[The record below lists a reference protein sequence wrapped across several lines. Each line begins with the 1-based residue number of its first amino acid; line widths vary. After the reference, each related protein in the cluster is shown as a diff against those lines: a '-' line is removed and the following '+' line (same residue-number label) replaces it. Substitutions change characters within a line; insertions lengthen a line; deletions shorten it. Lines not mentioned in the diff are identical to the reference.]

1 MLVVV
6 GVFFFFVATAQAEST
21 PSPAPASVSASA
33 GSRLSIGESFLD
45 EQLNYMV
52 GFWIFD
58 DIATGHISFQ
68 RKGDIYVATMRAK
81 ASGLVRFVRS
91 REDTLVARME
101 LAPGGARLRT
111 LSFDKTSKLGGK
123 QRRKLVEVDYEKR
136 VLRWTK
142 WKNGKLR
149 KSGEHPI
156 PEGVIYDD
164 PLTAFYNLRYGVYGT
179 PADNQA
185 FTIKTFPSDEG
196 EDIDMTVRFLARKEA
211 IARRG
216 EKGVGNGFLVDA
228 TLDKE
233 LFDSKSGMMEIYFS
247 PDMVVTYV
255 VAKDVLL
262 FGDVRGRLLP

>member
-6 GVFFFFVATAQAEST
+6 AGIFSLFASLAQAENTS
-21 PSPAPASVSASA
+21 SIVSASST
-33 GSRLSIGESFLD
+33 SRPSIGDSFLG
-45 EQLNYMV
+45 EQLSYMV

-58 DIATGHISFQ
+58 GIATGHLSFE
-68 RKGDIYVATMRAK
+68 REEDIFVATMRAN
-81 ASGLVRFVRS
+81 ATGLAQFVRS
-91 REDTLVARME
+91 REDILVARME

-111 LSFDKTSKLGGK
+111 LSFDRISKLGGK
-123 QRRKLVEVDYEKR
+123 ERRKLVEMDYDKG

-179 PADNQA
+179 PANNQA
-185 FTIKTFPSDEG
+185 FIIKTFPSDEG
-196 EDIDMTVRFLARKEA
+196 EDIDMTVRFLTRQEA
-211 IARRG
+211 VYRRG
-216 EKGVGNGFLVDA
+216 EKAVGDGFLVDA

-233 LFDSKSGMMEIYFS
+233 LFDSKSGAMEIYFS